1 VLAQVVVE
9 DKSRERAAVMSLLEF
24 LSLKG
29 TIVTPDALNC
39 QCDIARRIVER
50 EGDYALAL
58 NGDHRALQADVG
70 LLFKD
75 PTIS

>member
-1 VLAQVVVE
+1 VLAQVAVE

-50 EGDYALAL
+50 EGDT
-58 NGDHRALQADVG
+58 RWR
-70 LLFKD
+70 
-75 PTIS
+75 

>member
-1 VLAQVVVE
+1 MLAQVAVE

-50 EGDYALAL
+50 EGGYALAL

-70 LLFKD
+70 LLFND